1 MRSLRRAQF
10 FPPARRIRIVSSAHP
25 PIGRGAGG
33 HDRVGERK
41 QCYWT
46 YPFRRPR
53 WRPRMRFRD
62 DTGRG
67 PEAGRLPQL
76 SVANGIRSQRGSSP
90 GPRSRRL
97 RARYD
102 AWRGG
107 SRIGWRAFH
116 FFHNLLRRWVRWFKT
131 TNAYRAQPATLR
143 HKRALKAL
151 LGKAAEK
158 AMGFMGRNRRPRA
171 ATIYRLVK
179 HARHAGTQN
188 WDRLRRRPRRSHPII
203 TSIHAIQ
210 HLSGRT
216 LTPLLVA
223 CTRSPCPPNAPRVR
237 PIGTFREQC
246 RSRR

>member
-62 DTGRG
+62 DHHRG
-67 PEAGRLPQL
+67 HGPGDFE
-76 SVANGIRSQRGSSP
+76 RGMMR
-90 GPRSRRL
+90 GG
-97 RARYD
+97 
-102 AWRGG
+102 GG

-116 FFHNLLRRWVRWFKT
+116 FFRNLLRRWVRWFKT

-151 LGKAAEK
+151 LGKAAET

-237 PIGTFREQC
+237 PIGTFPGQC